1 VNETHAEQLPNLM
14 TLLAN
19 ATSLGGV
26 ESLIDWR
33 YKHDKTVSKALL
45 RITVG
50 LEAFEDLA
58 ADFEQAFHKLDKS
71 IILPKL

>member
-1 VNETHAEQLPNLM
+1 VNEAHAEHLPDLM
-14 TLLAN
+14 TVLAN

-33 YKHDKTVSKALL
+33 YKHDRTVSKALL
-45 RITVG
+45 RISVG

-58 ADFEQAFHKLDKS
+58 ADFEQAFRRLDSLLSAKL
-71 IILPKL
+71 